1 MKRALLA
8 ILLFLTVGHA
18 HALIEINGE
27 YGVSTQKYGQD
38 RANEIEATTIG
49 GALAVYLFNLTA
61 IEFNYS
67 QTETVTTETNTL
79 AINSQFDLIGQQNN
93 VLVYSYGV
101 GIRQAF
107 ASRKARFRPSMSL
120 GYARQFTRDTTQATF
135 RDNSTGN
142 TFIVNDDV
150 TKRRDDSVF
159 GSFNLELRLT
169 QTISLRGSV
178 RTIFKAFEFD
188 RARDNVQYTVGFSWY
203 L

>member
-1 MKRALLA
+1 M
-8 ILLFLTVGHA
+8 
-18 HALIEINGE
+18 EINGE
-27 YGVSTQKYGQD
+27 YGVSTQKYGAD
-38 RANEIEATTIG
+38 RTNEIKATTIG
-49 GALAVYLFNLTA
+49 GAVAIYLFNLTA

-67 QTETVTTETNTL
+67 QTETVTSENNTL
-79 AINSQFDLIGQQNN
+79 TIDSTYDLIGQQNN

-135 RDNSTGN
+135 RNNTTGN
-142 TFIVNDDV
+142 TFIINDDV
-150 TKRRDDSVF
+150 TKLRDDSVF

-178 RTIFKAFEFD
+178 RTIFKAFDFD
-188 RARDNVQYTVGFSWY
+188 RARDNVQYTAGFSWY